1 MLTISGA
8 ASFKLR
14 NSNLEQNFT
23 KSIITF
29 NITNEVLARI
39 FDTYGT

>member
-1 MLTISGA
+1 MLKISGA
-8 ASFKLR
+8 PSFKLR
-14 NSNLEQNFT
+14 NSNLEKNFI
-23 KSIITF
+23 KIIITF